1 MNPNAHTHRISS
13 KGEVAVIN
21 LHRDARE
28 VPAEGYWSVGIHPWH
43 ILPETLE
50 KELERLRYF
59 LSCQNVVAVGECGL
73 DRLAGTS
80 MELQHEAFSRQ
91 LALAREFSKPLIIHN
106 VRAGS
111 ELLQYRKQH
120 TDSKPWLLH
129 GFTGSTREAELFLQL
144 GCYLGF
150 GRHLFNPKSKAA
162 AVCSL
167 TPVDRILPETDASEI
182 PVSAVIEKMAILK
195 EMPIPVMQKQLL
207 ENFRRLFFQDHF
219 RSV

>member
-1 MNPNAHTHRISS
+1 MYPNAHTHRIPVTD
-13 KGEVAVIN
+13 ELAVVN
-21 LHRDARE
+21 LDRDARE

-43 ILPETLE
+43 IQQKTLE
-50 KELERLRYF
+50 EELKRLRHF
-59 LSCQNVVAVGECGL
+59 LSYPNVVAVGECGL

-120 TDSKPWLLH
+120 SDGMPWLLH
-129 GFTGSTREAELFLQL
+129 GFTGSTREAELFLHH

-150 GRHLFNPKSKAA
+150 GKHLFNSRTKAA
-162 AVCSL
+162 AVSSMA
-167 TPVDRILPETDASEI
+167 PVDRILPETDASEI
-182 PVSAVIEKMAILK
+182 SVSAVIEKMATLK
-195 EMPIPVMQKQLL
+195 EMPIHDMQKQLL

-219 RSV
+219 